1 MKDDKL
7 TYKEKRFVDFYV
19 TSARFNGSLAHEL
32 AGYKAKNTKVRSV
45 LASKLLAKDSIKSK
59 IDAILN
65 EEHENNAVLK
75 TEIRRFYEAIL
86 RADYNK
92 IVKFRVTSA
101 TDGES
106 NKIESH
112 IYQVPDLN
120 VLDEDLRIAVK
131 LIRKTANGF
140 TLELYSKMDAAAEL
154 RKMYGFDKPVKH
166 EIAGKDGGPIE
177 MTFTELVKAANDKR
191 S

>member
-1 MKDDKL
+1 MENDKL

-19 TSARFNGSLAHEL
+19 TTARFNATVAHEM
-32 AGYKAKNTKVRSV
+32 AGYKAKNKETRWV
-45 LASKLLAKDSIKSK
+45 LASRLLSKAKVKAA
-59 IDAILN
+59 IDDVLN
-65 EEHENNAVLK
+65 KEHENNAVLK

-120 VLDEDLRIAVK
+120 VLDEDLRVAVK

-166 EIAGKDGGPIE
+166 EIAGKDGGPLQIIIE
-177 MTFTELVKAANDKR
+177 PPKKTNE
-191 S
+191 